1 MGPRGARRHGATAA
15 KRLQFLPAR
24 GGAPAERAV
33 AEESAAR
40 TKSASA
46 LSGARILVVDDVE
59 DNRHLLTR
67 RLNREGY
74 RAIATAADGEEA
86 LALIAEG
93 AFDLVL
99 LDVMMPKCDGYQV
112 LERLK
117 ASGQL
122 HELPVIVISALNE
135 MDSVVRCIQL
145 GAVDYLPKPFN
156 PTLLRARV
164 SATLEQKALRD
175 AVRAHLKRIEDELE
189 SARTLQMSMVPSVFP
204 PPSRERPL
212 EIFAVM
218 EPAREVGGDLYD
230 FFPIADGRLAFA
242 IGDVSGKGIAPA
254 MFMARTKNLL
264 RVITGLLH
272 NGGGVADPGA
282 IVSRVNRELC
292 EDNDLMMFVTLLF
305 GIIDPLSGIVTFSN
319 AGHDPAYRIGADGV
333 AAIEGPQGIAL
344 GVHSAFEFQTGEL
357 RLAPGEALYLYTDG
371 ITEATAP
378 DNAMFGR
385 ERLEEQLRALTDA
398 PLERVIGEIVQAVR
412 DFAGACPQSDDITG
426 LALRRL
432 AVV

>member
-1 MGPRGARRHGATAA
+1 MRWRR
-15 KRLQFLPAR
+15 
-24 GGAPAERAV
+24 ERV
-33 AEESAAR
+33 AEESETRA
-40 TKSASA
+40 KPASV
-46 LSGARILVVDDVE
+46 LTGARILVVDDIE
-59 DNRHLLTR
+59 DNRDLLTR

-74 RAIATAADGEEA
+74 REIATAADGEEA
-86 LALIAEG
+86 LALIAET

-117 ASGQL
+117 AGGQL

-164 SATLEQKALRD
+164 NATLEQKALRD
-175 AVRAHLKRIEDELE
+175 AVRAHLRRIEDELE
-189 SARTLQMSMVPSVFP
+189 TARKLQMSMVPSVFP
-204 PPSRERPL
+204 PPSRESPI

-230 FFPIADGRLAFA
+230 FFPTGDGRLAFA
-242 IGDVSGKGIAPA
+242 IGDVSGKGVAAA

-264 RVITGLLH
+264 RVVTGFLRH
-272 NGGGVADPGA
+272 AQGVADPGS

-292 EDNDLMMFVTLLF
+292 EDNDMMMFVTLLF
-305 GIIDPLSGIVTFSN
+305 GIIDPLSGLVTLGN
-319 AGHDPAYRIGADGV
+319 AGHDPASRLGPDGV
-333 AAIEGPQGIAL
+333 VAVEGPQGIAL
-344 GVHSAFEFQTGEL
+344 GINPAFEFQTSEL
-357 RLAPGEALYLYTDG
+357 RLAPGETLYLYTDG
-371 ITEATAP
+371 LTEAMAL
-378 DNAMFGR
+378 DDAMFGK
-385 ERLEEQLRALTDA
+385 ERLEERLRALTDA
-398 PLERVIGEIVQAVR
+398 PLDRVIGETVQAVR

-426 LALRRL
+426 LALRL
-432 AVV
+432 LSGV